1 MRKRPPPLLRRFFE
15 RALPPERE
23 EKGPFEEEREEEE
36 DLRRAMEIVNF
47 TVYSRY
53 CQREEGGAREAR
65 GDLEKRRLGEEE
77 TWRRGEGETP

>member
-1 MRKRPPPLLRRFFE
+1 
-15 RALPPERE
+15 LPPERE

-47 TVYSRY
+47 TVYSRS

>member
-1 MRKRPPPLLRRFFE
+1 
-15 RALPPERE
+15 LPPERE

-47 TVYSRY
+47 TVYSRS
-53 CQREEGGAREAR
+53 CQREEGARAKRAETWRR
-65 GDLEKRRLGEEE
+65 GDLEKRKLGEEE